1 VSDSIC
7 RRLAV
12 HHPQLTLGRRLCTPC
27 PQSAKASLS
36 SRQPET
42 NHGMILLGLTGSIG
56 MGKSTVSLVLTAMG
70 VPVLDSD
77 AVVHRLYAS
86 GGAAVCP
93 VADAFGSGVVTP
105 EGSISRPALS
115 ALVLGDDGA
124 MARLEAIVHPLVDA
138 ARWEFLA
145 RAEAASQPL
154 VVLDVPLLYEKGYER
169 TVDAVVVVSTGDA
182 AMQRRRWGR
191 RAPHLTSLLMSRV
204 LVFCVEFAAVAT
216 TAVTPHLTP
225 LLLPME
231 HAHDE
236 KVCTRASA
244 GPFVMGVGSAGNDGR
259 EV

>member
-1 VSDSIC
+1 
-7 RRLAV
+7 
-12 HHPQLTLGRRLCTPC
+12 
-27 PQSAKASLS
+27 
-36 SRQPET
+36 
-42 NHGMILLGLTGSIG
+42 MILLGLTGSIG

-182 AMQRRRWGR
+182 AMQRRRVLARPGMTAEKFDAIVAR
-191 RAPHLTSLLMSRV
+191 QVPDKDKRTRADFV
-204 LVFCVEFAAVAT
+204 VETGCTAEETEAAVKAL
-216 TAVTPHLTP
+216 VNRIR
-225 LLLPME
+225 
-231 HAHDE
+231 AHGDGGSE
-236 KVCTRASA
+236 GGVVEAKVYDRMKGELSQQ
-244 GPFVMGVGSAGNDGR
+244 
-259 EV
+259 